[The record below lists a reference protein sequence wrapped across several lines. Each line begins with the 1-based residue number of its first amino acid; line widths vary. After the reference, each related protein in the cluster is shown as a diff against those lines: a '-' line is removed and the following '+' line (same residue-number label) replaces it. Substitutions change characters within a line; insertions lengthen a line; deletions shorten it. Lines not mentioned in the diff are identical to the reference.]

1 MARVQID
8 LECNDIVLSL
18 PGVKRSV
25 REGADDIEG
34 NAEAI
39 LRAVRATTPHKKMAG
54 PDRLTY
60 ISKEPAKDSTT
71 DWFVSLNAP
80 NPIAIE
86 YGHQPS
92 GFFAGTDTKAP
103 DGLYI
108 LHKAAGLA

>member
-1 MARVQID
+1 MARVEID

-25 REGADDIEG
+25 REEADDIEG

-39 LRAVRATTPHKKMAG
+39 LRTVRATTPHHKIAG
-54 PDRLTY
+54 PAGLVS

-71 DWFVSLNAP
+71 DWFVSLHAP
-80 NPIAIE
+80 NPIALE
-86 YGHQPS
+86 YGHEPS
-92 GFFAGTDTKAP
+92 GVFEGTDTKAP

-108 LHKAAGLA
+108 LHRAAGLV